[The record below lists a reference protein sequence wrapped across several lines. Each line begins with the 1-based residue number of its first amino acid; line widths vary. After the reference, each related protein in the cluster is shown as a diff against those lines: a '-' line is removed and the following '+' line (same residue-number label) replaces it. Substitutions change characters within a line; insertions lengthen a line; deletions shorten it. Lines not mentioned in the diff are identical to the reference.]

1 MAGQTVQVSV
11 LADTRDFT
19 RKMRGLGAEA
29 EPALGRLRGLASG
42 VGAILGGL
50 GIAAGVGLA
59 AGVGKAI
66 GSASD
71 LEQSIGGLEAIFG
84 TQADAMHRFA
94 KDAATT
100 AGLSRNAYNELA
112 TSIGTTL
119 KNAGTPMGELGGRT
133 NELLTLSADLAAT
146 FGGPVT
152 QSAGAMASALRGEYE
167 PLRAYGVSLSA
178 AEVQARAL
186 ADTGKATASEL
197 TAQEKALATQAL
209 ILGQTT
215 DAQGAFARE
224 SATLAGILE
233 RLRAI
238 GANLATGLATRLLP
252 YLTAGASAVLGLA
265 EDADGLTAGLQRWRV
280 PILAVA
286 GLIAAVFL
294 PHLIALGVAHT
305 ITAAKAVAAW
315 AVQQA
320 AAIAGAAAHSL
331 AVVRTVAGWALM
343 ATQSLIN
350 AARMAAAWFIA
361 LGPIG
366 WVIAAVVALAALII
380 ANWDKIVAW
389 TKTAWTAVGAWLSS
403 TWASIKATAARVWD
417 GVLDFFRAI
426 PGKLVQIFLNFTL
439 PGLLIKHWDSIRSG
453 AVNAW
458 TAVVDYVRAIP
469 GRLLSALGN
478 LGTVLLGAGSKLI
491 GGLLEGIQGG
501 FQRVRE
507 MLGRLTDLLPD
518 WKGPA
523 SRDLG
528 LLRRPG
534 QLVIEGFVRSLRSRF
549 PNVRRTLG
557 QLSDLVGDTEL
568 GALAAPALG
577 LGTPAIVG
585 GHLGA
590 AARVYTVNVNA
601 LAATPEVGRVV
612 VAAIRDFERVNGAG
626 R

>member
-19 RKMRGLGAEA
+19 RKLRGLGSEA

-50 GIAAGVGLA
+50 GIAAGAGMAV
-59 AGVGKAI
+59 GVGRAI
-66 GSASD
+66 ASASQ
-71 LEQSIGGLEAIFG
+71 LEQSIGGLEAVFG
-84 TQADAMHRFA
+84 AQAETMHRFA
-94 KDAATT
+94 RDAATT

-186 ADTGKATASEL
+186 ADTGKTNAAQL

-209 ILGQTT
+209 ILDQTT

-224 SATLAGILE
+224 SRTLAGILE

-252 YLTAGASAVLGLA
+252 
-265 EDADGLTAGLQRWRV
+265 GLTAVAGAALGLLEDTDGLRASLERWRV

-286 GLIAAVFL
+286 GVIAAVFL
-294 PHLIALGVAHT
+294 PHLIALGVQHT
-305 ITAAKAVAAW
+305 VTAAKAVAAW
-315 AVQQA
+315 ATQQA

-343 ATQSLIN
+343 ATQALIS
-350 AARMAAAWFIA
+350 AARMAAAWLIA

-366 WVIAAVVALAALII
+366 LVIAAVVGLAALII
-380 ANWDKIVAW
+380 ANWDKITAW
-389 TKTAWTAVGAWLSS
+389 TKAAWTTVSAWLSN
-403 TWASIKATAARVWD
+403 TWASIKATATRAWD
-417 GVLDFFRAI
+417 GVLAFFRGI

-439 PGLLIKHWDSIRSG
+439 PGLLIKHWDSIRTG
-453 AVNAW
+453 ATAAW
-458 TAVVDYVRAIP
+458 SAVVEYVRGIP
-469 GRLLSALGN
+469 GRLLGALGN
-478 LGTVLLGAGSKLI
+478 LGGLLLGAGGKLI
-491 GGLLEGIQGG
+491 SGLLEGIQGG
-501 FQRVRE
+501 FQRVRDT
-507 MLGRLTDLLPD
+507 LGRLTSLLPD

-557 QLSDLVGDTEL
+557 QLSDLVAGTEL
-568 GALAAPALG
+568 PMLGAPGLG
-577 LGTPAIVG
+577 AGTPAIAA
-585 GHLGA
+585 GA
-590 AARVYTVNVNA
+590 LPGARVYTVNVQA

-612 VAAIRDFERVNGAG
+612 VAAIRDFERVNGPG